1 MDKAALR
8 RGLRVRREASAA
20 APAVHELIHHQVR
33 GLPEWARILGGSR
46 TVLVYL
52 PLPGEVDTW
61 PLIRELWGRGART
74 LAPCCCPERSGEM
87 DFLEFQSADE
97 LVPGRYDILEPD
109 RQICRLCA
117 PRDADAVLVPAL
129 AFDRDG
135 YRLGFGGGYYDR
147 LLSRLDPHILAIG
160 LTFHDT
166 LLDRLPRE
174 AHDQP
179 VRVVCTERETIRPQ
193 R

>member
-1 MDKAALR
+1 
-8 RGLRVRREASAA
+8 
-20 APAVHELIHHQVR
+20 
-33 GLPEWARILGGSR
+33 
-46 TVLVYL
+46 
-52 PLPGEVDTW
+52 
-61 PLIRELWGRGART
+61 
-74 LAPCCCPERSGEM
+74 M
-87 DFLEFQSADE
+87 DFLEFRSTDE

-147 LLSRLDPHILAIG
+147 LLSRLDPHNLTIG
-160 LTFHDT
+160 LTFHHA
-166 LLDRLPRE
+166 LLDLLPRE

-179 VRVVCTERETIRPQ
+179 VRVVCTDRETIRPPQ
-193 R
+193 